1 MQQSQVFQ
9 RAENGDSQ
17 AQADLFR
24 QHYPA
29 AYRLAYGLLHHH
41 EDAEEVAQDALA
53 YALTNLAHYNSTQS
67 AFTTWLYT
75 ITLSRC
81 RNKRRRRQLAE
92 VPLIG
97 WLAGETKLPGTPYSP
112 QEEALEQAETYAVL
126 HAAIQQLP
134 QKQQEAVVLRYF
146 HDLSYGEIGKITGCS
161 ANTAQS
167 RVWLG
172 QQRLSE
178 LLAPSSQA
186 LTTGKKGTQ

>member
-1 MQQSQVFQ
+1 MYSQVFQ

-17 AQADLFR
+17 AQAELFR

-29 AYRLAYGLLHHH
+29 AYRLAYSLLHHR

-53 YALTNLAHYNSTQS
+53 YALTNLAQYDPTRG

-92 VPLIG
+92 MPLFN
-97 WLAGETKLPGTPYSP
+97 WLMGETKAPDAPNNP
-112 QEEALEQAETYAVL
+112 QEAMLERAETHAAL
-126 HAAIQQLP
+126 HAAVRQLP
-134 QKQQEAVVLRYF
+134 QKQQEAITLRYF
-146 HDLSYGEIGKITGCS
+146 HDLNYTEIGAIVGCS
-161 ANTAQS
+161 AQTAQS

-172 QQRLSE
+172 QKRLSG
-178 LLAPSSQA
+178 LLAASDQA
-186 LTTGKKGTQ
+186 LTTSSKGVR